1 MTVFLPRRRPMT
13 DPGPLSTGTPYVEKA
28 DSRENRFDSALLHAW
43 GRASPHLLSRL
54 ERKQLERFVQRVE
67 DQENR
72 LTGLRDEQLRQTA
85 DELRGR
91 LLSTSFDTD
100 QIASA
105 FALAREAA
113 RRHTGMRHFPVQL
126 LGGAAMMRG
135 TLAEMQTGEGKS
147 LTALL
152 PAVSAALM
160 GRPVHIITVNDY
172 LARRDAEQFRS
183 AYNALGLTVGVV
195 EHGQEAQDRQRAYAC
210 DVTYC
215 TNKDLVFDYLRDR
228 LALGA
233 RRGRARLLVDELC
246 KTRLAGQSQ
255 RLLLRGLH
263 FAIVDEADSVL
274 IDEARTP
281 LILSGMPGEAENDAG
296 LYETALDFARRL
308 VPGEDFHVLADRKAI
323 RLTAH
328 GEGRM
333 AELTVGLQGLW
344 AIRRAREELVQQ
356 ALSALHF
363 FRRDVQY
370 IIADGKV
377 QIVDEYTG
385 RVMPDRSWER
395 GLHQLIEAKE
405 NCAIT
410 ERRHTLARTT
420 YQRFFRRYLHL
431 CGMTGTAIETAG
443 ELRAVYGLR
452 VVRIP
457 TNRPL
462 RRTNLGTRIFG
473 TAALKWNAVVG
484 SANAATRQGR
494 AVLIGTRSVHA
505 SEHVGELLLKAGL
518 QPVLLNARQ
527 DRQEAEI
534 VAGAGQPGRVTVATN
549 MAGRGTDIQLHSDVR
564 DAGGLH
570 VILTEY
576 HESRRIDRQLFGRAG
591 RQGDPG
597 SYESIVALDDE
608 LFQRFA
614 GKRLMRIVT
623 NGVRLTKKVPP
634 VIGRALKGYS
644 QSRAERQ
651 HGRAR
656 RMTLAEDH
664 RWTKSLGFAGTE

>member
-1 MTVFLPRRRPMT
+1 MTIAHRLRPIAPT
-13 DPGPLSTGTPYVEKA
+13 LLSAGTPYVERA
-28 DSRENRFDSALLHAW
+28 DHRENKLDTLLLNAW
-43 GRASPHLLSRL
+43 GRASPHLLSGL

-100 QIASA
+100 QIGSA

-113 RRHTGMRHFPVQL
+113 RRHVGMRHFRVQL

-195 EHGQEAQDRQRAYAC
+195 EHGQEAQDRQRAYGC

-215 TNKDLVFDYLRDR
+215 TNKELVFDYLRDR

-308 VPGEDFHVLADRKAI
+308 VPGEDFHVLASQKAI

-363 FRRDVQY
+363 FHRDVQY

-518 QPVLLNARQ
+518 QPVILNARQ

-549 MAGRGTDIQLHSDVR
+549 MAGRGTDIQLHPDVR

-570 VILTEY
+570 VVLTEY

-623 NGVRLTKKVPP
+623 NGVRLTKQVPP

-664 RWTKSLGFAGTE
+664 RWNKSLGFAGVE

>member
-1 MTVFLPRRRPMT
+1 MTVAHRQRPMT
-13 DPGPLSTGTPYVEKA
+13 DAGPLSVGTPYAEQA
-28 DSRENRFDSALLHAW
+28 DRRENRLDSALLHAW
-43 GRASPHLLSRL
+43 GRASPYLLSRL
-54 ERKQLERFVQRVE
+54 WRKRLDRLVQRAE
-67 DQENR
+67 DQEKR
-72 LTGLRDEQLRQTA
+72 LTIQPDEQLRQTA
-85 DELRGR
+85 DALRGR
-91 LLSTSFDTD
+91 LSSATCNLED
-100 QIASA
+100 IGLA
-105 FALAREAA
+105 FALARESA
-113 RRHTGMRHFPVQL
+113 RRHTGMRHFRVQL
-126 LGGAAMMRG
+126 LGGAAMMVG
-135 TLAEMQTGEGKS
+135 ALAEMQTGEGKS

-152 PAVSAALM
+152 PAVAAALS
-160 GRPVHIITVNDY
+160 GRPVHIVTVNDY
-172 LARRDAEQFRS
+172 LARRDAELFRPVC
-183 AYNALGLTVGVV
+183 NALGLTVGLV
-195 EHGQEAQDRQRAYAC
+195 EHGQPPQDRQQAYAC

-215 TNKDLVFDYLRDR
+215 TNKELVFDYLRDR

-233 RRGRARLLVDELC
+233 RRGRARLLVDELF
-246 KTRLAGQSQ
+246 KTRLALQSQ

-296 LYETALDFARRL
+296 LYATALDFARRL
-308 VPGEDFHVLADRKAI
+308 VPGEDFQVLANRKAI
-323 RLTAH
+323 RLTAQ
-328 GEGRM
+328 GERRM

-370 IIADGKV
+370 IVADGKV

-410 ERRHTLARTT
+410 ERRHTLARIT

-431 CGMTGTAIETAG
+431 CGMTGTAVETAG

-462 RRTNLGTRIFG
+462 RRTNSGTQVFR

-484 SANAATRQGR
+484 SVNAATRQGR
-494 AVLIGTRSVHA
+494 PVLIGTRSVGA

-518 QPVLLNARQ
+518 QPVILNARQ

-549 MAGRGTDIQLHSDVR
+549 MAGRGTDIQLHPAVR
-564 DAGGLH
+564 NAGGLH

-576 HESRRIDRQLFGRAG
+576 HESRRIDRQLYGRAG

-614 GKRLMRIVT
+614 GKQLLRIVT
-623 NGVRLTKKVPP
+623 SGLRLTKKVPP

-644 QSRAERQ
+644 QFGAERL
-651 HGRAR
+651 HGRVR
-656 RMTLAEDH
+656 QMTLAEDQ
-664 RWTKSLGFAGTE
+664 RWNKSLGFAGAE